1 VARARTRVAGIF
13 ALSAHRPVT
22 VSIVAAATVSIVAAA
37 TVSIMAAAT
46 AVLRSGAMQRRAEQ
60 GWIEVICG
68 PMFSGKSEELIRR
81 ITRYHLARVPTQ
93 TFKPTVDIRYAVA
106 EVVSHSRLSTQA
118 IPVTDSDEL
127 LRSVEDR
134 TVVVGIDEGQFFDG
148 GLVEVATLLAGAGK
162 RVIVAGLDTDF
173 LGRPFEPIPSL
184 MLRAEYV
191 TKALAVCHRCGGP
204 GLFTQRVVQSDELV
218 VLGATDA
225 YEARCRRC
233 YDPTE
238 AQQPKLAIEA

>member
-1 VARARTRVAGIF
+1 M
-13 ALSAHRPVT
+13 H
-22 VSIVAAATVSIVAAA
+22 
-37 TVSIMAAAT
+37 
-46 AVLRSGAMQRRAEQ
+46 RRAEQ
-60 GWIEVICG
+60 GWVEVIAG

-81 ITRYHLARVPTQ
+81 VTRYGIARVPVQ
-93 TFKPTVDIRYAVA
+93 TFKPLIDTRYAEA
-106 EVVSHSRLSTQA
+106 EVVSHSNLSTA
-118 IPVTDSDEL
+118 ATPVADSEEL

-134 TVVVGIDEGQFFDG
+134 TVVVGIDEGQFFDE
-148 GLVEVATLLAGAGK
+148 GLLDVVMLLAGAGK
-162 RVIVAGLDTDF
+162 QLIVAGLDLDY

-191 TKALAVCHRCGGP
+191 TKTLAVCHRCGGP
-204 GLFTQRVVQSDELV
+204 GLFTQRVIKSDELV

-238 AQQPKLAIEA
+238 AEQPSLDLPAEVGTP

>member
-1 VARARTRVAGIF
+1 
-13 ALSAHRPVT
+13 
-22 VSIVAAATVSIVAAA
+22 
-37 TVSIMAAAT
+37 
-46 AVLRSGAMQRRAEQ
+46 MQRRADQ
-60 GWIEVICG
+60 GWIEVISG

-81 ITRYHLARVPTQ
+81 VTRYHLARVPTQ
-93 TFKPTVDIRYAVA
+93 TFKPALDTRYAVG

-118 IPVTDSDEL
+118 MPVATSDDL
-127 LRSVEDR
+127 LRAVDDR
-134 TVVVGIDEGQFFDG
+134 TVVIGVDEGQFFDD
-148 GLVEVATLLAGAGK
+148 GLVEVADLLAGAGK
-162 RVIVAGLDTDF
+162 NLIIAGLDLDY

-204 GLFTQRVVQSDELV
+204 GLFTQRVVKSDELV
-218 VLGATDA
+218 VLGAQDA

-238 AQQPKLAIEA
+238 AEQQRLDVESPADALA